1 MNNFDIDNFINSQKA
16 SNNINLDDFPEID
29 LYMDQV
35 IQLFESKL
43 SYTKRNEDDKILTKT
58 MINNYAKGNLLMK
71 IKNKKYTKEHM
82 ILIGLIYNLKGALSL
97 NDIKTMFDPIINA
110 FSKEE
115 DYPLYDVYEA
125 FLKIYDSN
133 LENLSTSSK
142 DIYNHVQE
150 LVKNTDGKLSDFEEK
165 FLLVCAY
172 VSMSNLYRRMSE
184 KIIDECFSDLKGG
197 NK

>member
-1 MNNFDIDNFINSQKA
+1 MNNFDINNYINSQK
-16 SNNINLDDFPEID
+16 SSTNINLDDFPEID

-43 SYTKRNEDDKILTKT
+43 NYTKRNEDDKILTKT

-97 NDIKTMFDPIINA
+97 TDIKTMFDPIIES
-110 FSKEE
+110 FSKDE
-115 DYPLYDVYEA
+115 DYPLYDIYES

-133 LENLSTSSK
+133 LENFDISSK
-142 DIYNHVQE
+142 NISNHVNE
-150 LVKNTDGKLSDFEEK
+150 LIKNKDERLGDFEEK
-165 FLLVCAY
+165 FLLVCAF

-184 KIIDECFSDLKGG
+184 KLIDECFSELKGG
-197 NK
+197 K

>member
-1 MNNFDIDNFINSQKA
+1 MNNFDIDNYINSQK
-16 SNNINLDDFPEID
+16 SSTNINLDDFPEID

-43 SYTKRNEDDKILTKT
+43 NYTKRNEDDKILTKT

-97 NDIKTMFDPIINA
+97 TDIKTMFDPIIES
-110 FSKEE
+110 FSKDE
-115 DYPLYDVYEA
+115 DYPLYDIYES

-133 LENLSTSSK
+133 LENFDISSK
-142 DIYNHVQE
+142 NISNHVYE
-150 LVKNTDGKLSDFEEK
+150 LIKNKDERLGDFEEK
-165 FLLVCAY
+165 FLLVCAF

-184 KIIDECFSDLKGG
+184 KLIDECFSELMGG
-197 NK
+197 K

>member
-1 MNNFDIDNFINSQKA
+1 MNNFDIDNYINSQK
-16 SNNINLDDFPEID
+16 SSTNINLDDFPEID

-43 SYTKRNEDDKILTKT
+43 NYTKRNEDDKILTKT

-97 NDIKTMFDPIINA
+97 TDIKTMFDPIIES
-110 FSKEE
+110 FSKDE
-115 DYPLYDVYEA
+115 DYPLYDIYES

-133 LENLSTSSK
+133 LENFDISSK
-142 DIYNHVQE
+142 NISNHVNE
-150 LVKNTDGKLSDFEEK
+150 LIKNKDERLGDFEEK
-165 FLLVCAY
+165 FLLVCAF

-184 KIIDECFSDLKGG
+184 KLIDECFSEFKGG
-197 NK
+197 K

>member
-1 MNNFDIDNFINSQKA
+1 MNNFDIDKYINSQKS

-43 SYTKRNEDDKILTKT
+43 SYTKRNEEDKILTKT

-97 NDIKTMFDPIINA
+97 TDIKTMFDPIIES

-115 DYPLYDVYEA
+115 DYPLYDIYEA
-125 FLKIYDSN
+125 FLKVYDSN

-142 DIYNHVQE
+142 DIYSHVQE
-150 LVKNTDGKLSDFEEK
+150 LVKNTDGKLGDFEEK

-172 VSMSNLYRRMSE
+172 ISMSNLYRRMSE
-184 KIIDECFSDLKGG
+184 KIIDECFSNLKGG
-197 NK
+197 K

>member
-1 MNNFDIDNFINSQKA
+1 MNNFDIDKYIKSQKS

-35 IQLFESKL
+35 IQLFVFIL
-43 SYTKRNEDDKILTKT
+43 SYTKRNEEDKILTKT

-97 NDIKTMFDPIINA
+97 TDIKTMFDPIIES

-115 DYPLYDVYEA
+115 DYPLYDIYEA

-142 DIYNHVQE
+142 DIYSRVQE
-150 LVKNTDGKLSDFEEK
+150 LVKDTNGKLGDFEEK

-197 NK
+197 K

>member
-1 MNNFDIDNFINSQKA
+1 MNNFDIDNYINSQK
-16 SNNINLDDFPEID
+16 SSTNINLDDFPEID

-43 SYTKRNEDDKILTKT
+43 NYTKRNEDDKILTKT

-97 NDIKTMFDPIINA
+97 TDIKTMFDPIIES
-110 FSKEE
+110 FSKDE
-115 DYPLYDVYEA
+115 DYPLYDIYES

-133 LENLSTSSK
+133 LENFDISSTNIS
-142 DIYNHVQE
+142 NHVNE
-150 LVKNTDGKLSDFEEK
+150 LIKNKDERLGDFEEK
-165 FLLVCAY
+165 FLLVCAF

-184 KIIDECFSDLKGG
+184 KLIDECFSELKGG
-197 NK
+197 K

>member
-1 MNNFDIDNFINSQKA
+1 MNNFDIDNYINSQK
-16 SNNINLDDFPEID
+16 SSTNINLDDFPEID

-43 SYTKRNEDDKILTKT
+43 NYTKRNEDDKILTKT

-97 NDIKTMFDPIINA
+97 TDIKTMFDPIIES
-110 FSKEE
+110 FSKDE
-115 DYPLYDVYEA
+115 DYPLYDIYES

-133 LENLSTSSK
+133 LENFDILSKNIS
-142 DIYNHVQE
+142 NHVNE
-150 LVKNTDGKLSDFEEK
+150 LIKNKDERLGDFEEK
-165 FLLVCAY
+165 FLLVCAF

-184 KIIDECFSDLKGG
+184 KLIDECFSELKGG
-197 NK
+197 K

>member
-1 MNNFDIDNFINSQKA
+1 
-16 SNNINLDDFPEID
+16 
-29 LYMDQV
+29 
-35 IQLFESKL
+35 
-43 SYTKRNEDDKILTKT
+43 

-97 NDIKTMFDPIINA
+97 TDIKTMFDPIIES

-115 DYPLYDVYEA
+115 DYPLYDIYEA
-125 FLKIYDSN
+125 FLKVYDSN

-142 DIYNHVQE
+142 DIYSHVQE
-150 LVKNTDGKLSDFEEK
+150 LVKNTDGKLGDFEEK

-172 VSMSNLYRRMSE
+172 ISMSNLYRRMSE
-184 KIIDECFSDLKGG
+184 KIIDECFSNLKGG
-197 NK
+197 K

>member
-1 MNNFDIDNFINSQKA
+1 MNNFDIDNYINSQK
-16 SNNINLDDFPEID
+16 SSTNINLDDFPEID

-43 SYTKRNEDDKILTKT
+43 NYTKRNEDDKILTKT

-97 NDIKTMFDPIINA
+97 TDIKTMFDPIIES
-110 FSKEE
+110 FSKDE
-115 DYPLYDVYEA
+115 DYPLYDIYES

-133 LENLSTSSK
+133 LENFDISSK
-142 DIYNHVQE
+142 NISNHVNE
-150 LVKNTDGKLSDFEEK
+150 LIKNKDERLGDYEEK
-165 FLLVCAY
+165 FLLVCAF

-184 KIIDECFSDLKGG
+184 KIIDECFSELKGG
-197 NK
+197 K

>member
-1 MNNFDIDNFINSQKA
+1 MNNFNIDNYINSQK
-16 SNNINLDDFPEID
+16 SSTNINLDDFPEID

-43 SYTKRNEDDKILTKT
+43 NYTKRNEDDKILTKT

-97 NDIKTMFDPIINA
+97 TDIKTMFDPIIES
-110 FSKEE
+110 FSKDE
-115 DYPLYDVYEA
+115 DYPLYDIYES

-133 LENLSTSSK
+133 LENFDISSTNIS
-142 DIYNHVQE
+142 NHVNE
-150 LVKNTDGKLSDFEEK
+150 LIKNKDEKLGDFEEK
-165 FLLVCAY
+165 FLLVCAF

-184 KIIDECFSDLKGG
+184 KIIDECFSELKGG
-197 NK
+197 K

>member
-1 MNNFDIDNFINSQKA
+1 MNNFDIDNYINSQK
-16 SNNINLDDFPEID
+16 SSTNINLDDFPEID

-43 SYTKRNEDDKILTKT
+43 NYTKRNEDDKILTKT

-97 NDIKTMFDPIINA
+97 TDIKTMFDPIIES
-110 FSKEE
+110 FSKDE
-115 DYPLYDVYEA
+115 DYPLYDIYES

-133 LENLSTSSK
+133 LENFDISSTNIS
-142 DIYNHVQE
+142 NHVNE
-150 LVKNTDGKLSDFEEK
+150 LIKNKDEKLGDFEEK
-165 FLLVCAY
+165 FLLVCAF

-184 KIIDECFSDLKGG
+184 KINDECFSEFKGG
-197 NK
+197 K

>member
-1 MNNFDIDNFINSQKA
+1 MNNFDIDNYINSQK
-16 SNNINLDDFPEID
+16 SSTNINLDDFPEID

-43 SYTKRNEDDKILTKT
+43 NYTKRNEDDKILTKT

-97 NDIKTMFDPIINA
+97 TDIKTMFDPIIES
-110 FSKEE
+110 FSKDE
-115 DYPLYDVYEA
+115 DYPLYDIYES

-133 LENLSTSSK
+133 LENFDISSK
-142 DIYNHVQE
+142 NISNHVNE
-150 LVKNTDGKLSDFEEK
+150 LIKNKDERLGDFEEK
-165 FLLVCAY
+165 FLLVCAF
-172 VSMSNLYRRMSE
+172 VSMSNLYRA
-184 KIIDECFSDLKGG
+184 
-197 NK
+197 

>member
-1 MNNFDIDNFINSQKA
+1 MNNFDIDNYINSQK
-16 SNNINLDDFPEID
+16 SSTNINLDDFPEID

-43 SYTKRNEDDKILTKT
+43 NYTKRNEDDKILTKT

-97 NDIKTMFDPIINA
+97 TDIKTMFDPIIES
-110 FSKEE
+110 FSKDE
-115 DYPLYDVYEA
+115 DYPLYDIYES

-133 LENLSTSSK
+133 LENFNISSK
-142 DIYNHVQE
+142 NISNHVNE
-150 LVKNTDGKLSDFEEK
+150 LIKNKDERLGDFEEK
-165 FLLVCAY
+165 FLLVCAF

-184 KIIDECFSDLKGG
+184 KIIDECFSELKGG
-197 NK
+197 K

>member
-1 MNNFDIDNFINSQKA
+1 MNNFDIDNYINSQK
-16 SNNINLDDFPEID
+16 SSTNINLDDFPEID

-43 SYTKRNEDDKILTKT
+43 NYTKRNEDDKILTKT

-97 NDIKTMFDPIINA
+97 TDIKTMFDPIIES
-110 FSKEE
+110 FSKDE
-115 DYPLYDVYEA
+115 DYPLYDIYES

-133 LENLSTSSK
+133 LENFDISSTNIS
-142 DIYNHVQE
+142 NHVNE
-150 LVKNTDGKLSDFEEK
+150 LIKNKDEKLGDFEEK
-165 FLLVCAY
+165 FLLVCAF

-184 KIIDECFSDLKGG
+184 KLIDECFSELKGG
-197 NK
+197 K

>member
-1 MNNFDIDNFINSQKA
+1 MNNFDIDNYINSQK
-16 SNNINLDDFPEID
+16 SSTNINLDDFPEID

-43 SYTKRNEDDKILTKT
+43 NYTKRNEDDKILTKT

-97 NDIKTMFDPIINA
+97 TDIKTMFDPIIES
-110 FSKEE
+110 FSKDE
-115 DYPLYDVYEA
+115 DYPLYDIYES

-133 LENLSTSSK
+133 LENFDISSK
-142 DIYNHVQE
+142 NISNHVNE
-150 LVKNTDGKLSDFEEK
+150 LIKNKDEKLGDFEEK
-165 FLLVCAY
+165 FLLVCAF

-184 KIIDECFSDLKGG
+184 KIIDECFSELKGG
-197 NK
+197 K

>member
-1 MNNFDIDNFINSQKA
+1 MNNFDIDKYIKSQKS

-43 SYTKRNEDDKILTKT
+43 SYTKRNEEDKILTKT

-97 NDIKTMFDPIINA
+97 TDIKTMFDPIIDA

-115 DYPLYDVYEA
+115 DYPLYDIYEA

-142 DIYNHVQE
+142 DIYSHVQE
-150 LVKNTDGKLSDFEEK
+150 LIKNTEGKLGDFEEK

-172 VSMSNLYRRMSE
+172 VSVSNLYRRMSE
-184 KIIDECFSDLKGG
+184 KIIDECFANLEGG
-197 NK
+197 RK

>member
-1 MNNFDIDNFINSQKA
+1 MNNFDIDNYINSQK
-16 SNNINLDDFPEID
+16 SSTNINLDDFPEID

-43 SYTKRNEDDKILTKT
+43 NYTKRNEDDKILTKT

-97 NDIKTMFDPIINA
+97 TDIKTMFDPIIES
-110 FSKEE
+110 FSKDE
-115 DYPLYDVYEA
+115 DYPLYDIYES

-133 LENLSTSSK
+133 LENFDISSK
-142 DIYNHVQE
+142 NISNHVNE
-150 LVKNTDGKLSDFEEK
+150 LIKNKDERLGDFEEK
-165 FLLVCAY
+165 FLLVCAF

-184 KIIDECFSDLKGG
+184 KLIDECFSELKGG
-197 NK
+197 K

>member
-1 MNNFDIDNFINSQKA
+1 MNNFDIDKYINTQKS
-16 SNNINLDDFPEID
+16 SNNINLNDFPEID

-43 SYTKRNEDDKILTKT
+43 SYTKRNEEDKILTKT

-97 NDIKTMFDPIINA
+97 TDIKTMFDPIIES
-110 FSKEE
+110 FSKDEN
-115 DYPLYDVYEA
+115 YPLYEIYEA

-150 LVKNTDGKLSDFEEK
+150 LIKNTDGSLGDFEEK

-184 KIIDECFSDLKGG
+184 KIIDECLNNLKGG
-197 NK
+197 K

>member
-1 MNNFDIDNFINSQKA
+1 MNC
-16 SNNINLDDFPEID
+16 
-29 LYMDQV
+29 
-35 IQLFESKL
+35 FENKL
-43 SYTKRNEDDKILTKT
+43 SYTKRNEEDKILTKT

-82 ILIGLIYNLKGALSL
+82 ILIGLIYNLKGTLSL
-97 NDIKTMFDPIINA
+97 TDIKTMFDPIIDD

-133 LENLSTSSK
+133 LKNLSISSK
-142 DIYNHVQE
+142 DIYSHVQE
-150 LVKNTDGKLSDFEEK
+150 LVKNTDGKLGDFEEK

-184 KIIDECFSDLKGG
+184 KIIDECFSNLEGG
-197 NK
+197 KK

>member
-1 MNNFDIDNFINSQKA
+1 MNNFDINNYINSQK
-16 SNNINLDDFPEID
+16 SSTNINLDDFPEID

-43 SYTKRNEDDKILTKT
+43 NYTKRNEDDKILTKT

-97 NDIKTMFDPIINA
+97 TDIKTMFDPIIES
-110 FSKEE
+110 FSKDE
-115 DYPLYDVYEA
+115 DYPLYDIYES

-133 LENLSTSSK
+133 LENFDISSTNIS
-142 DIYNHVQE
+142 NHVNE
-150 LVKNTDGKLSDFEEK
+150 LIKNKDEKLGDFEEK
-165 FLLVCAY
+165 FLLVCAF

-184 KIIDECFSDLKGG
+184 KLIDECFSELKGG
-197 NK
+197 K

>member
-1 MNNFDIDNFINSQKA
+1 
-16 SNNINLDDFPEID
+16 
-29 LYMDQV
+29 
-35 IQLFESKL
+35 
-43 SYTKRNEDDKILTKT
+43 
-58 MINNYAKGNLLMK
+58 MK

-97 NDIKTMFDPIINA
+97 TDIKTMFDPIIEA
-110 FSKEE
+110 FSKDE
-115 DYPLYDVYEA
+115 DYPLYDIYEA

-150 LVKNTDGKLSDFEEK
+150 LIANTDGRLGDFEEK

-184 KIIDECFSDLKGG
+184 KIIDECLSDLKGG
-197 NK
+197 K

>member
-1 MNNFDIDNFINSQKA
+1 MNNFDIDNYKNSQK
-16 SNNINLDDFPEID
+16 SFTNINLDDFPEID

-43 SYTKRNEDDKILTKT
+43 NYTKRNEDDKILTKT

-97 NDIKTMFDPIINA
+97 TDIKTMFDPIIES
-110 FSKEE
+110 FSKDE
-115 DYPLYDVYEA
+115 DYPLYDIYES

-133 LENLSTSSK
+133 LENFDISSK
-142 DIYNHVQE
+142 NISNHVNE
-150 LVKNTDGKLSDFEEK
+150 LIKNKDERLGDFEEK
-165 FLLVCAY
+165 FLLVCAF

-184 KIIDECFSDLKGG
+184 KLIDECFSELKGG
-197 NK
+197 K

>member
-1 MNNFDIDNFINSQKA
+1 MNNFDIDNFINSQK
-16 SNNINLDDFPEID
+16 SSSNINLDDFPEID

-35 IQLFESKL
+35 IQLFENKL
-43 SYTKRNEDDKILTKT
+43 SYTKRNEEDKILTKT

-82 ILIGLIYNLKGALSL
+82 ILIGLIYNLKGAVSL
-97 NDIKTMFDPIINA
+97 TDIKTMFDPIIES
-110 FSKEE
+110 FSKDE
-115 DYPLYDVYEA
+115 DYPLYSIYEA

-150 LVKNTDGKLSDFEEK
+150 LIKNINGKLDNFEEK

-184 KIIDECFSDLKGG
+184 KIIDECFSELKGG
-197 NK
+197 K